1 MCFSI
6 EKGKC
11 SIKNINR
18 AWPVYKTSRSL
29 AWQLENL
36 KLPCDWNL
44 VNMVRQLCLLSVIS
58 ISYYTVCHPC
68 VYWCDIFLVYSHL
81 QYLLKAQVKKT
92 TNTQRERKEDR
103 TTDTFTSIYLLMAKP
118 QVHSLPLVFF
128 QYTVPL
134 KGKLTVSTRNLILY
148 PLSFQESSFEVE
160 FLFSRIENQVSR
172 IEFQDTWRIF
182 RVSWTEILRKRFN
195 SWKQNN
201 RDEQNN
207 LCTASFIHTHPLW
220 MYANIFSC
228 CAWVHA
234 AHLSTLKLI
243 TRWQQN

>member
-1 MCFSI
+1 MAAR
-6 EKGKC
+6 K
-11 SIKNINR
+11 
-18 AWPVYKTSRSL
+18 SRI
-29 AWQLENL
+29 A
-36 KLPCDWNL
+36 CDWNL

-81 QYLLKAQVKKT
+81 QYLLKARVKKT

-148 PLSFQESSFEVE
+148 PLSFQESSFEAWVFIFE
-160 FLFSRIENQVSR
+160 DWESSFEDRVSR
-172 IEFQDTWRIF
+172 HLKNF
-182 RVSWTEILRKRFN
+182 SSIL
-195 SWKQNN
+195 N
-201 RDEQNN
+201 RDFEE
-207 LCTASFIHTHPLW
+207 TI
-220 MYANIFSC
+220 
-228 CAWVHA
+228 
-234 AHLSTLKLI
+234 
-243 TRWQQN
+243 